1 MAGTMTKVHVP
12 VAEAVESIG
21 RTARLWRLGGL
32 SPWRLAL
39 RTFQGYRENRLWAFS
54 VAFAYY
60 SMLALFPLLI
70 LIIAAFA
77 RLPLSGVLENS
88 LDAAYR
94 ALPEDAYDLLEKQV
108 RDIQDRS
115 TLGLILAAVGVL
127 AMAGSQVFLTIIDG
141 LNQTY
146 GVKETRR
153 LWEVY
158 GMAFLLTVAASLL
171 FMLALILMIIGPRLS
186 QYLAARQVGMPF
198 LETLLSGGVRWGV
211 VCACLWV
218 YTSVVY
224 WLVPNIKLPWYWLS
238 PGSVF
243 AVIGWVVISQG
254 FRFYVENF
262 ANYNKTYG
270 ALGGVIVLMVWL
282 DLTGVV
288 LLVGG
293 QINGVIH
300 QAEEAAAPAK

>member
-1 MAGTMTKVHVP
+1 MTKVHVP

-21 RTARLWRLGGL
+21 RTARLWRFGGL
-32 SPWRLAL
+32 SPWRLAV
-39 RTFQGYRENRLWAFS
+39 RTFEGYRQNRLGLSSA
-54 VAFAYY
+54 AFAYY

-70 LIIAAFA
+70 LIIAASA
-77 RLPLSGVLENS
+77 RLPLSGVIDNS
-88 LDAAYR
+88 LDAAHE
-94 ALPEDAYDLLEKQV
+94 ALAADVYDLLERQV
-108 RDIQDRS
+108 RDIQHRS
-115 TLGLILAAVGVL
+115 TAGLAFIALGVL
-127 AMAGSQVFLTIIDG
+127 AVAGSQVFLTVIDG
-141 LNQTY
+141 LNLAF

-171 FMLALILMIIGPRLS
+171 FMLALILMIAGPRLS
-186 QYLAARQVGMPF
+186 DLLTAREIHWPYVR
-198 LETLLSGGVRWGV
+198 TILSGGVRWGV
-211 VCACLWV
+211 VCGCLWV

-224 WLVPNIKLPWYWLS
+224 WLVPNIKLPWVWLS

-243 AVIGWVVISQG
+243 AVLGWVAISQG
-254 FRFYVENF
+254 FRLYVENF

-270 ALGGVIVLMVWL
+270 TLGGAIVLMVWL

-293 QINGVIH
+293 QINGAIH
-300 QAEEAAAPAK
+300 QAEEAAAHDRKQG